1 MALGRVPEPAPALER
16 RGLVLA
22 LGQVPV
28 CPWCLNPRLQSGL
41 RSHWANT
48 GCGRSVRSFVLD
60 PRPGAQTH
68 IGLGHL
74 DKDRMVGALLQQPVD
89 AGATGLN
96 VKQRHQAELSSSRKR
111 SRSVFL
117 ASPVCPARRRPGGRG
132 DPRGGHLYKDTAAS
146 HAEQV
151 AERACEM
158 LRVSVQQPKLPR
170 NVRWPAPR
178 MRSVVVCSSTAGGNK
193 PYVPPRRLGTAVF
206 AEHVIDGLLEQVK
219 QLNVVRK

>member
-1 MALGRVPEPAPALER
+1 MESNATR
-16 RGLVLA
+16 
-22 LGQVPV
+22 
-28 CPWCLNPRLQSGL
+28 QSY
-41 RSHWANT
+41 RHHHFTAADD
-48 GCGRSVRSFVLD
+48 VRCFVLD
-60 PRPGAQTH
+60 PRPCAQTH
-68 IGLGHL
+68 IGLWHL

-132 DPRGGHLYKDTAAS
+132 DPRGGHLDKDTAAS

-206 AEHVIDGLLEQVK
+206 AEHVIDGLLEQVE